1 MWTQE
6 YSIEASASPSR
17 VWKLL
22 SDVTTWPAW
31 YEGVESIEL
40 TGAFATGSVFK
51 MTVPGAPDAFT
62 SRLLARFRVMDP
74 PDFV

>member
-1 MWTQE
+1 V
-6 YSIEASASPSR
+6 AG
-17 VWKLL
+17 V
-22 SDVTTWPAW
+22 